1 MSENQE
7 LVQMPGTTQ
16 TSDPVNIGIT
26 HLLRA
31 MKADFAQ
38 KFSSRFTDD
47 RELRD
52 YKQRLRKIFENNT
65 AADIYDAYER
75 YLDTRPEWPPTNIDL
90 RSHLEDLLK
99 DRKKQMENKAE
110 AQRIAALPAPTI
122 EVNAMEM
129 LAKAKAASK
138 TKGKDDHAA
147 WMKRKAAADQNNAA
161 VLMLHSHRIRKRY
174 ASAEHKCAVEFC
186 RKAGTNSAS
195 NTGGGNFYCKEHYR
209 EQS

>member
-161 VLMLHSHRIRKRY
+161 VLMLHNHRIRKHY
-174 ASAEHKCAVEFC
+174 AGPEHKCAVEFC

>member
-1 MSENQE
+1 MQENQK
-7 LVQMPGTTQ
+7 LVQKPGVIP
-16 TSDPVNIGIT
+16 TSDPINTGIS

-38 KFSSRFTDD
+38 KFSSRFGDEL
-47 RELRD
+47 ELRD

-65 AADIYDAYER
+65 VADIYDAYER

-99 DRKKQMENKAE
+99 DRKQKLDNHAD
-110 AQRIAALPAPTI
+110 AQRVAALPAPKI
-122 EVNAMEM
+122 ECNPVEM
-129 LAKAKAASK
+129 LAKAKSAAKTGSK
-138 TKGKDDHAA
+138 EDIAT
-147 WMKRKAAADQNNAA
+147 WMKRKAEAEQNNNA
-161 VLMLHSHRIRKRY
+161 VITLHSHRIRKRY
-174 ASAEHKCAVEFC
+174 ASAEHKCAVGFC
-186 RKAGTNSAS
+186 NKAGTNSSS